1 MGFKIGKAIA
11 GGIKGYASGGWAG
24 AAAGAL
30 GGGLSGGGAGQ
41 SATAKQ
47 FTPYGITTGLATSVV
62 DPTKSTA
69 TYTLDPRMA
78 AFRDSFYGGATSAM
92 PSAEDLAYANE
103 VKGYGRGLFADAAN
117 MDTAGM
123 TKDYFNKSLSLLD
136 PARQAESARLN
147 DLSLRSGTMG
157 HGVGMA
163 GGYVNPEQFALATAR
178 EQENSR
184 LLFGAEDRARAQ
196 QAADFTRAAS
206 IYGLGNQYATD
217 PYTTANQI
225 MGYGTGI
232 EALGANVMGMGLN
245 TGINVGNFNNAA
257 ASTNANI
264 NKQNYIIGLDE
275 ANRNAAQWGS
285 VGENIG
291 KINWG
296 GVGGLFGT
304 PALQDTSGDYWTPPA
319 DAGTPFVYNPN
330 PYNR

>member
-1 MGFKIGKAIA
+1 MGLKIGKLIS
-11 GGIKGYASGGWAG
+11 GGLKAASGDWAG
-24 AAAGAL
+24 AAGDVAGAF
-30 GGGLSGGGAGQ
+30 GGGGGAGQ
-41 SATAKQ
+41 SPTAKP

-78 AFRDSFYGGATSAM
+78 AFRDSFYGGATAAM

-103 VKGYGRGLFADAAN
+103 VKGYGRTLFSNAAN

-147 DLSLRSGTMG
+147 DLSFRSGTTG

-206 IYGLGNQYATD
+206 IYGLGNQYASD